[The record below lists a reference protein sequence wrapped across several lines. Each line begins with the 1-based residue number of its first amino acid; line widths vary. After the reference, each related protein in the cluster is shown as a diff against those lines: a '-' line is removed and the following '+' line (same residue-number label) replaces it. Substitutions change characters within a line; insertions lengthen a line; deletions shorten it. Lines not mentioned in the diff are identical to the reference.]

1 MRFVVLGVGSIGQRH
16 ALNLRALGHEV
27 LVHDADVSRLAQ
39 VSAALGVEAL
49 PGLEAVAARKPDGVL
64 VCTPPA
70 SHLALA
76 REALAWGSNIFIEK
90 PLAPASAKVE
100 EFLED
105 ARMRGCRILVGSNLR
120 FFRPL
125 QRVKAL
131 VDEGR
136 IGRVL
141 SVRAQC
147 GFYLPSWKP
156 GTDYR
161 RTYRAH
167 AAEGGGIL
175 LDAIHEFDYL
185 RWIFGV
191 VREVFCTA
199 ARLSDLAIDV
209 EDFAEVTLRFD
220 SGAVAQLHLDYLQR
234 SYRRNCEVIG
244 ERGVIVWDYIGRRV
258 TLFTAQPDRW
268 EGFGE
273 PIDVNHNEM
282 FVEEMRHFVRCLEGQ
297 EAPVVDGD
305 DALATLR
312 VVDAAKVS
320 AAQRRWVPL

>member
-16 ALNLRALGHEV
+16 ARNLQALGHEV
-27 LVHDADVSRLAQ
+27 LAFDADPSRLAEAT
-39 VSAALGVEAL
+39 AALGIEAL
-49 PGLEAVAARKPDGVL
+49 PALEAAADRKPDGAL

-70 SHLALA
+70 SHLGLA
-76 REALAWGSNIFIEK
+76 RAALDWGSHLFVEK
-90 PLAPASAKVE
+90 PLAPTSAGVE
-100 EFLED
+100 AFLEE
-105 ARMRGCRILVGSNLR
+105 ARQRGCRILVGSNLR

-161 RTYRAH
+161 ETYRAH
-167 AAEGGGIL
+167 AVQGGGIL

-185 RWIFGV
+185 RWIFGE
-191 VREVFCTA
+191 VREVFATTG
-199 ARLSDLAIDV
+199 RVSGLDLDV
-209 EDFAEVTLRFD
+209 EDLAEVTLRFA
-220 SGAVAQLHLDYLQR
+220 SGTVGQLHLDYLQR
-234 SYRRNCEVIG
+234 SYRRDCEVIG

-258 TLFTAQPDRW
+258 TLFAEEPDRW
-268 EGFGE
+268 QGFGE

-282 FVEEMRHFVRCLEGQ
+282 FVEAMRHFVRCLEGQ
-297 EAPVVDGD
+297 EAPVVDGG
-305 DALATLR
+305 DALQTLR
-312 VVDAAKVS
+312 LVEAVKAS
-320 AAQRRWVPL
+320 AAGHRWVTL

>member
-1 MRFVVLGVGSIGQRH
+1 MRFLVLGVGSIGQRH
-16 ALNLRALGHEV
+16 AKNLRGLGHEV
-27 LVHDADVSRLAQ
+27 LAFDTDAARLAQ
-39 VSAALGVEAL
+39 VGSSLSIETLPALAAGAE
-49 PGLEAVAARKPDGVL
+49 RKPDGVL

-70 SHLALA
+70 VHVQGA
-76 REALAWGSNIFIEK
+76 REALGWGAHLFVEK
-90 PLAPASAKVE
+90 PLAPSSRAVGRLLE
-100 EFLED
+100 EAE
-105 ARMRGCRILVGSNLR
+105 ARGRRILVGSNLR
-120 FFRPL
+120 FFKPL
-125 QRVKAL
+125 QRVKTL

-161 RTYRAH
+161 ETYRAR

-185 RWIFGV
+185 RWIFGEA
-191 VREVFCTA
+191 REVFATTG
-199 ARLSDLAIDV
+199 RVSGLDLDV
-209 EDFAEVTLRFD
+209 EDLAEVTLRFV
-220 SGAVAQLHLDYLQR
+220 SGAVGQLHLDYLQR
-234 SYRRNCEVIG
+234 SYRRDCEVIG

-258 TLFTAQPDRW
+258 TLFTEEPDRW
-268 EGFGE
+268 QGFGE

-297 EAPVVDGD
+297 ETPVVDGG
-305 DALATLR
+305 DALLTLR
-312 VVDAAKVS
+312 LVEAVKAS
-320 AAQRRWVPL
+320 AAERRWVSL